1 MQGNRTQKRR
11 PFQAAAELDSLSSGA
26 AGALKKLI
34 AASRSSGTLN
44 LANRRLQLVS
54 NSAACQTREKS
65 TSSVGRACC

>member
-1 MQGNRTQKRR
+1 MQGNRFQKRR

-44 LANRRLQLVS
+44 LANKRLQQVS
-54 NSAACQTREKS
+54 TAHAWQQ
-65 TSSVGRACC
+65 